1 MMVSTEVRAVCA
13 DQRDTNISR
22 NVSRGSQVVC
32 ASTGIDALKCYDA
45 LRRVCLL
52 CWTIAQGSPGFQGC
66 ASQRPSP
73 ISRLFLDEKR
83 IQHICWSLAALV
95 DPLVSCSSMLG
106 FNLSV
111 AHLCLE

>member
-1 MMVSTEVRAVCA
+1 MLYVESACRVGQLPRAP
-13 DQRDTNISR
+13 
-22 NVSRGSQVVC
+22 
-32 ASTGIDALKCYDA
+32 
-45 LRRVCLL
+45 
-52 CWTIAQGSPGFQGC
+52 QGSKDVHL
-66 ASQRPSP
+66 SVR
-73 ISRLFLDEKR
+73 RLSVAFLLDEKR